1 MSNMARVRA
10 SFGGYLHALVAEH
23 AQEYSARV
31 TANPDDGASQAVKA
45 RHQEADVLEVFLKK
59 NPVASLLTPE
69 ERHAALS
76 HILYLRSSTP
86 PAYLGGKIRV
96 DAEAALILEDAMAN
110 AGMKLGEPTPW
121 GPAVLEARL
130 LAMGFPKAVQVEEG

>member
-1 MSNMARVRA
+1 MARVRS
-10 SFGGYLHALVAEH
+10 SFGAYLHALVAQH
-23 AQEYSARV
+23 AQEHSARV
-31 TANPDDGASQAVKA
+31 TADPEQGASHAVKA
-45 RHQEADVLEVFLKK
+45 RHQEADVLELFLKE

-96 DAEAALILEDAMAN
+96 DAEAALILEDAMIA
-110 AGMKLGEPTPW
+110 AGMKLGDPTPW
-121 GPAVLEARL
+121 GPATLEARL
-130 LAMGFPKAVQVEEG
+130 LALGFPRAIQVEEG